1 MEFAEKGAAEVEV
14 GDGGLG
20 GVPGLR
26 AELLLRLA
34 EAEWRRSS
42 GTSVAQ
48 GPLCGRVVRRSG

>member
-26 AELLLRLA
+26 AELPLRFCGGGEAA
-34 EAEWRRSS
+34 E
-42 GTSVAQ
+42 
-48 GPLCGRVVRRSG
+48 